1 MDILLLGWGILQIV
15 QFIPPDVPGHALLH
29 DSFTNLLRR
38 AFLFYV
44 DVLVLYFVVSRSC
57 LNRRAIVEV
66 QAAFCLACAVM
77 SLVAAFEFARNWLI
91 YSALELQWSDNPI
104 LYLRRGNW
112 LRAQASAGHPLA
124 LGYLIAIAFG
134 FWLYLR
140 SQIQSIRRQ
149 IAGFIL
155 FWLGLLAAYSRGPWI
170 GATSSYLGFVA
181 LGPRALRGL
190 LKSTFLGAI
199 VGGVILASPLGD
211 RIIEVLPFMGGKLTS
226 VP

>member
-1 MDILLLGWGILQIV
+1 
-15 QFIPPDVPGHALLH
+15 
-29 DSFTNLLRR
+29 
-38 AFLFYV
+38 
-44 DVLVLYFVVSRSC
+44 
-57 LNRRAIVEV
+57 
-66 QAAFCLACAVM
+66 M

-149 IAGFIL
+149 IAGFLCFGWVCWPHTRAAPWDKEQLRAIWAS
-155 FWLGLLAAYSRGPWI
+155 WL
-170 GATSSYLGFVA
+170 
-181 LGPRALRGL
+181 
-190 LKSTFLGAI
+190 
-199 VGGVILASPLGD
+199 
-211 RIIEVLPFMGGKLTS
+211 S
-226 VP
+226 VHAHCVVY